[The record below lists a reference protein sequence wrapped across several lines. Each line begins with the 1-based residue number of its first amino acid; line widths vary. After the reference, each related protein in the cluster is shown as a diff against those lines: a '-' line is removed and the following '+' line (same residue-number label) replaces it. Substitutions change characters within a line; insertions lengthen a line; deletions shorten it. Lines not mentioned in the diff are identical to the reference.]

1 MDEWFD
7 HSDVINQIDKYYS
20 ESNILMPVYS
30 TVESVLE
37 RESYIL
43 LSVKSDIIKSCL
55 SDPDFGKESANS
67 DKPFTRDTPRGRE
80 FLPRIRNRFSIF
92 PDAEQGLSI
101 YFRKTTQEVLSRKK
115 DDFTEGRHKLELS
128 LRKELIL
135 EDLKINKRKGLF
147 CFDIF
152 RFSEKS
158 LDELDFH
165 YNDVVKKGD
174 HYIYRRFCKNIDTG
188 RFRFRMNSVSAILG
202 KILI

>member
-1 MDEWFD
+1 MDEWFE
-7 HSDVINQIDKYYS
+7 HSDVINQIEKYHS
-20 ESNILMPVYS
+20 ESDILLPVYS
-30 TVESVLE
+30 TIESVLE

-43 LSVKSDIIKSCL
+43 LSVKSDVIKSCL
-55 SDPDFGKESANS
+55 NDPDFKKESTNS

-80 FLPRIRNRFSIF
+80 FLPRIRNRYSIF

-101 YFRKTTQEVLSRKK
+101 YFRETTQEILSRKK
-115 DDFTEGRHKLELS
+115 DDFTEGRHKIELS

-158 LDELDFH
+158 LDELYCHD
-165 YNDVVKKGD
+165 NDEVKKGD
-174 HYIYRRFCKNIDTG
+174 HYIYQRFCKNIDAD

-202 KILI
+202 KVLI

>member
-1 MDEWFD
+1 MDEWFN
-7 HSDVINQIDKYYS
+7 HSDVLNQIEKYRS
-20 ESNILMPVYS
+20 QSDILMPVYS
-30 TVESVLE
+30 TIESVLE
-37 RESYIL
+37 SEFYIL
-43 LSVKSDIIKSCL
+43 LSVKSNTIKSCL
-55 SDPDFGKESANS
+55 NLPDFEEEIINS

-92 PDAEQGLSI
+92 PDAEQGLST
-101 YFRKTTQEVLSRKK
+101 YFRKTTQEVLSIKK

-158 LDELDFH
+158 LDELYFH
-165 YNDVVKKGD
+165 YNDELKKRD
-174 HYIYRRFCKNIDTG
+174 HYIYRRYCRNIDAD

-202 KILI
+202 RILI